1 VSEQPA
7 RPAEGAPRRALVAED
22 DGDMRALVVLAL
34 EQEGFAV
41 DDVADGRRLWIHTLS
56 PGVYDLVVTDMR
68 LPVVDGL
75 TVVEDLRAREIRS
88 PLIVMTAFSDES
100 VRRRAARIGAVVLDK
115 PFSMDELCAAARR
128 LCQPA
133 TQRGTP

>member
-7 RPAEGAPRRALVAED
+7 KPAEGAPRRALVAED
-22 DGDMRALVVLAL
+22 DSDMRALVVHAL
-34 EQEGFAV
+34 RGEGFEV
-41 DDVADGRRLWIHTLS
+41 DDVADGRRLWIQTLRAE
-56 PGVYDLVVTDMR
+56 VYDLVVTDLR

-75 TVVEDLRAREIRS
+75 TVAEDLRAREVHS

-100 VRRRAARIGAVVLDK
+100 VRRRAARLGAEVLDK
-115 PFSMDELCAAARR
+115 PFSIDELCAAARR